1 MPKRKHNM
9 AQASLD
15 NLLPGGKA
23 HKLTKED
30 QSKGGTVAGQRRSA
44 RAAAERLLSTKLT
57 PKQIRQYELMGQ
69 NFTGDETGIDMIMAG
84 MIRASIDG
92 SEKCARLILEYA
104 GEKAAAGGSPDL
116 MDLLKIIK
124 DSQAKKDDD
133 DE

>member
-9 AQASLD
+9 SQTSID

-30 QSKGGTVAGQRRSA
+30 SSKGGKVSAQRRSA

-57 PKQIRQYELMGQ
+57 QKQIRQYELMGQ
-69 NFTGDETGIDMIMAG
+69 TFTGDETGIDMLMAG

-104 GEKAAAGGSPDL
+104 GEKAAAGSSPDL

-124 DSQAKKDDD
+124 DSQNQKDEDNI
-133 DE
+133 